1 MSNIDVPAAMALVW
15 GMKQA
20 KASPEFP
27 KMSTLQTFRNAAR
40 TLAAAAAVA
49 AEHHC
54 HRPA

>member
-1 MSNIDVPAAMALVW
+1 MANIDVPAAMALVW